1 MEVVQNDLNI
11 NSLELS
17 IHEKEM
23 IAAEMM
29 VIWPAPFLSTN
40 ELVSWIEIMDPLDAC
55 VTYQ

>member
-17 IHEKEM
+17 IREKEM

>member
-17 IHEKEM
+17 IREKEM

-29 VIWPAPFLSTN
+29 VI
-40 ELVSWIEIMDPLDAC
+40 
-55 VTYQ
+55 

>member
-11 NSLELS
+11 NSLELR

-29 VIWPAPFLSTN
+29 VIFSAN
-40 ELVSWIEIMDPLDAC
+40 ELVS
-55 VTYQ
+55 